1 MTQEKDTK
9 PIVFFSWQSD
19 ISAKTNRNVI
29 SDCLRDIC
37 KKNNLSFD
45 EATKNRC
52 GSPDI
57 ASTIEE
63 KIRSADIFIADAT
76 IINAETKSKSTPN
89 PNVLFELGIAQAILG
104 WNRIILI
111 VNTAYAPISD
121 LPFDIK
127 SHRALNYSLST
138 QDAEDLSNKQKLMR
152 IYDLLKNEIFSI
164 LDKNPLKEILKG
176 NHPKQIQYN
185 KDYEKLENLLDY
197 FLFDSIQNFCEDGP
211 KDVSK
216 YMLLFQKHLTQE
228 VKKPSFIFYDKELET
243 LIKDIHSTLNKC
255 IPSSAPYRPNSDRT
269 RLTWEIPFD
278 VFPTKDDEKLFYSAV
293 SACRKLDEL
302 IRRLAY
308 IVHERFPGINLDVK
322 SGLNGTDFLKELFS
336 KSR

>member
-1 MTQEKDTK
+1 MHLEQGK

-19 ISAKTNRNVI
+19 LDVKTNRNVI

-37 KKNNLSFD
+37 KKNSLIFD
-45 EATKNRC
+45 EATNERC

-63 KIRSADIFIADAT
+63 KIRNADIFVADVT
-76 IINAETKSKSTPN
+76 IINAGTASKTTPN
-89 PNVLFELGIAQAILG
+89 PNVLFELGIAQATLG
-104 WNRIILI
+104 WDRIILI

-127 SHRALNYSLST
+127 SHRVLNYSLSA
-138 QDAEDLSNKQKLMR
+138 QDAVGLSNKQKTTR
-152 IYDLLKNEIFSI
+152 IFESLKNGILSI
-164 LDKNPLKEILKG
+164 LNKNPLKEILKG
-176 NHPKQIQYN
+176 NNPKQIQYN
-185 KDYEKLENLLDY
+185 KDYKKLEDLLDY
-197 FLFDSIQNFCEDGP
+197 FHFDSIQDFCEDGP
-211 KDVSK
+211 KDVGK

-322 SGLNGTDFLKELFS
+322 SGLNGTDFLKELLS